1 MIKAELDYNPY
12 LMEINVVFNGQPPR
26 INSLI
31 EKYQSKP
38 LQDWISLLPQIF
50 HDEMNGYYFELD
62 FSGTELDCEEVNR
75 AFRKANVSSQEVA
88 VFLKNKLDSREN
100 KLKSISELLEWLDNN
115 PNRKFDVE
123 RFRYINHELFDEN
136 YTYLMIHGEL
146 DNTEIK
152 DVSIENIST
161 IRELECTDITHT
173 PILYY
178 ISEDVLMEMTH
189 ELPYLLSR
197 RDFSTNQLFFYIA
210 DSLDQ
215 DKIKRVIIDLG
226 ISEPEVVSG
235 FFDDRIHKY
244 SLLYPISDYISDSI
258 KAFRNAA
265 NKISAILEEE
275 NKKSELEGKEIH
287 SHLDVIENNI
297 SRIKAADEK
306 IQSRDNMDIPL
317 EFKELKEGC
326 LAAVIRWR
334 NKKTKITKPEEA
346 FAAAT
351 EFDSFIKTL
360 YSDFYAQLNE
370 ITMAR
375 AEEIRNMY
383 LLWYQDVKLDET
395 FSDTIDFSLSDS
407 FQQIP
412 DQLYELLK
420 LKEEEYV
427 VPSSSPFGSLFKS
440 KSEEDNQPVLV
451 TTYYY
456 QVWREF
462 IVAVITPK
470 IDEITT
476 AYFEQL
482 KIYSNSLADI
492 YHDHLSQL
500 LSAQTKEKNEVSSQL
515 SEDEKLLQIDNDWL
529 TAFEDQIKNIER
541 S

>member
-62 FSGTELDCEEVNR
+62 FSGTELDCEEVKH
-75 AFRKANVSSQEVA
+75 AFRKANVSNQEVA

-123 RFRYINHELFDEN
+123 RFRHINHELFDEN
-136 YTYLMIHGEL
+136 YTYLLIHGEL

-178 ISEDVLMEMTH
+178 ISEDVLTELPH

-326 LAAVIRWR
+326 LAAVTRWR

-395 FSDTIDFSLSDS
+395 FSDTIEFSLSDS